1 MAFSGNFKS
10 VPNFLKEVKSELS
23 KVTWLT
29 RQQTLRLTGIVIG
42 VSVVV
47 AAFISLL
54 DYTFTKMME
63 IWL

>member
-1 MAFSGNFKS
+1 MALNANFKS

-29 RQQTLRLTGIVIG
+29 RQQTLRLTGIVIA

-47 AAFISLL
+47 AVFISIL
-54 DYTFTKMME
+54 DFSFTKMME